1 MFYFLFFTSSKFL
14 HVSILHPFFWCISPS
29 LPRSVSFL
37 FSPSSSQVSLTSCPS
52 SNPPSSPDLY
62 TFISVSL
69 SQSFTLCFSCL
80 GVDSAGALRRSF
92 PQLTGGDREQTEGKQ
107 VDGGWEAEGGRGR
120 RGGGLVDSSDMNNEK
135 QTRRDGRRRG
145 RWRGGMSLCGAI
157 QKPRA
162 IVEEEDDWRWKTG
175 WRRGEV
181 EGR

>member
-1 MFYFLFFTSSKFL
+1 MFPSFIPSFGASRLLSLAQYLSYSLRLPPRYLWLPVLPPTL
-14 HVSILHPFFWCISPS
+14 LPLLIST
-29 LPRSVSFL
+29 
-37 FSPSSSQVSLTSCPS
+37 PSSL
-52 SNPPSSPDLY
+52 
-62 TFISVSL
+62 SL
-69 SQSFTLCFSCL
+69 SQSFTRCFSCL
-80 GVDSAGALRRSF
+80 GVDSAGASRRSF
-92 PQLTGGDREQTEGKQ
+92 PQLTGGDREQTEEKQ

-120 RGGGLVDSSDMNNEK
+120 RGGGQVDSSDMNNEK